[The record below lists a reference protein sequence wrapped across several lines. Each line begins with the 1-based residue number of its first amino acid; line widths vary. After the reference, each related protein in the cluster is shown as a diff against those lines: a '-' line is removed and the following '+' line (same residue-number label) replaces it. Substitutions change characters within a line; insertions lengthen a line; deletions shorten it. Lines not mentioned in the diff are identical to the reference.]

1 MQAKLNMHL
10 GAEVF
15 DRIFVGA
22 EFNHAW
28 QGVLYVRVRSEYSA
42 RQLTKKHVNL
52 LASGC

>member
-28 QGVLYVRVRSEYSA
+28 QGVLYVNTA
-42 RQLTKKHVNL
+42 P
-52 LASGC
+52 ASLQKSM